1 MRNHLS
7 TWQVFILSLC
17 LFATAVNAQSTS
29 GANVQS
35 RERISI
41 DDNWRFALGHATDV
55 SKDFNHG
62 TGYFSYLAKTGF
74 GDGPAAANF
83 DDRSWRNVSIPH
95 DWAVEMPFDPSGS
108 HSHGYKA
115 VGPNFPQHSVGWYRH
130 HFNVPQSDLGRRIRV
145 EFDGIQRSS
154 RVFING
160 FLVGEEIYGNLGQS
174 YDISAYLNYG
184 GDNVISVRADVYTEA
199 GWYYEG
205 AGIYRHAYL
214 VKTSPVHVE
223 HDGTAVVTDVAGDQA
238 TINVS
243 TEIINEQEDSAVA
256 ALPAVNVT
264 RTQTILDATGKT
276 VASVSADLGAL
287 KTGQQITAKDALVVN
302 NPQLWSLNK
311 PTMYKLVTTLKDG
324 TGKQLDSYE
333 TPFGIRTIR
342 FDPNEGF
349 FLNGEHIKLKGSNNH
364 EDHAGVGV
372 ATPDSL
378 LEFRLQALKEM
389 GQNAYRTSH
398 APASP
403 ALLDLADRMGI
414 LVIDENRLMGIND
427 LHLKAVERMIKRD
440 RNHPSIILWSL
451 GNEEWGIEGNI
462 KGARI
467 ATTMQNVARRLDPSR
482 LNTAAISGGWGG
494 ISSTIGVAG
503 VNYVKQANTDQ
514 QHKDFP
520 WQIMVGTEETT
531 TQQTRGIYFEDKAQA
546 HLPPK
551 EEGSS
556 GGNAEVGWQYYAAR
570 PYLAGVFYWT
580 GFDYRGEPTPYGFP
594 GIASQFGI
602 LDTCGF
608 PKDGYYYLK
617 SWWTAE
623 PGLKITPHWNWKGRD
638 GELMDVR
645 IYSNAEEVE
654 LSLNGKSLG
663 KKSMPVNGHLEW
675 QVAYAPGE
683 LIARG
688 FRNGKQIATDQ
699 VATTGEAKRIQ
710 LQAHKNTIQ
719 ADGRAVAVYA
729 VSLLDDKGR
738 VVPTADNNLHFA
750 VKGPGKIIG
759 VGNGNPSSLEPDVF
773 VESTSGF
780 SLAGDWQP
788 PKASEKTA
796 PVIFELTFDRPTVVA
811 GSQAWLMLSALGK
824 SQTAVLNGKP
834 LFENVGPEKAG
845 IEIPVNDKTLKATGN
860 KLRIEAVPYEDWGM
874 REGVAKLSPLSVRT
888 YTPAAAWQRK
898 AFNGLAQVIVQSTG
912 EPGKISLEARGE
924 GLTAATSEVRVVH
937 N

>member
-1 MRNHLS
+1 MA
-7 TWQVFILSLC
+7 WQLAIARALLILCALTS
-17 LFATAVNAQSTS
+17 FYANA
-29 GANVQS
+29 QS

-41 DDNWRFALGHATDV
+41 NDNWRFALGHATDV
-55 SKDFNHG
+55 TIDFNHG

-83 DDRSWRNVSIPH
+83 DDRSWRNVTIPH
-95 DWAVEMPFDPSGS
+95 DWAVEMPFDPNAS

-115 VGPNFPQHSVGWYRH
+115 VGPKFPQNSVGWYRQ
-130 HFNVPQSDLGRRIRV
+130 HFTVPQSDLGRRIRV
-145 EFDGIQRSS
+145 EFEGIQRSS

-184 GDNVISVRADVYTEA
+184 GENVISVRADVYTEA

-214 VKTSPVHVE
+214 VKTSPVHVVT
-223 HDGTAVVTDVAGDQA
+223 DSTAVVTEVASDQA
-238 TINVS
+238 TIKIT

-256 ALPAVNVT
+256 ALPAVNVV
-264 RTQTILDATGKT
+264 RTQTIIDAAGKT
-276 VASVSADLGAL
+276 VATASREVGAL
-287 KTGQQITAKDALVVN
+287 KTGEQTTVSDALVVK

-311 PTMYKLVTTLKDG
+311 PIMYKLVTTLKDAS
-324 TGKQLDSYE
+324 GKQLDNYE

-372 ATPDSL
+372 AMPDSL
-378 LEFRLQALKEM
+378 LEFRLQALKDM

-467 ATTMQNVARRLDPSR
+467 ATTMQNFARRLDPSR
-482 LNTAAISGGWGG
+482 LNTVAISGGWGG

-531 TQQTRGIYFEDKAQA
+531 TQQTRGIYFEDKALA
-546 HLPPK
+546 HLPPQK
-551 EEGSS
+551 EGSS

-570 PYLAGVFYWT
+570 PYLAGLFYWT

-617 SWWTAE
+617 SWWAPE
-623 PGLKITPHWNWKGRD
+623 PVLKITPHWNWKGRE
-638 GELMDVR
+638 GQVMDVR
-645 IYSNAEEVE
+645 VYSNAEEVE
-654 LSLNGKSLG
+654 LLFNGKSLG
-663 KKSMPVNGHLEW
+663 KKSMPVNSHLEW

-683 LIARG
+683 LVALG
-688 FRNGKQIATDQ
+688 FRNGKQIATDK
-699 VATTGEAKRIQ
+699 VATTGEAKRIR

-719 ADGRAVAVYA
+719 ADGRAVAVYT

-738 VVPTADNNLHFA
+738 VVPTADNDLHFT

-773 VESTSGF
+773 VESTSGY

-788 PKASEKTA
+788 PKASEKAA
-796 PVIFELTFDRPTVVA
+796 PVVFELTFDRPDVA
-811 GSQAWLMLSALGK
+811 KGSNAWLMLSALGK
-824 SQTAVLNGKP
+824 NQTANLNGKP
-834 LFENVGPEKAG
+834 LFEMVVPEKAA
-845 IEIPVNDKTLKATGN
+845 IEIPINDKTLKATGN
-860 KLRIEAVPYEDWGM
+860 KLRIEAVPYDDWGM
-874 REGVAKLSPLSVRT
+874 REGVAKLSPLSVRS
-888 YTPAAAWQRK
+888 YTPEAAWQRK

-912 EPGKISLEARGE
+912 EPGKISLSASGDGLAGASAGVNAR
-924 GLTAATSEVRVVH
+924 
-937 N
+937 

>member
-1 MRNHLS
+1 MA
-7 TWQVFILSLC
+7 WQLAIARALLILCALTS
-17 LFATAVNAQSTS
+17 FSAHAQT
-29 GANVQS
+29 

-41 DDNWRFALGHATDV
+41 DNNWRFALGHATDV

-62 TGYFSYLAKTGF
+62 TGYFSYIAKTGF

-83 DDRSWRNVSIPH
+83 DDRSWRNLSIPH
-95 DWAVEMPFDPSGS
+95 DWAVEMPFDPKGS
-108 HSHGYKA
+108 HSHGYRA
-115 VGPNFPQHSVGWYRH
+115 VGPGFPQNSVGWYRH
-130 HFNVPQSDLGRRIRV
+130 HFTVPQSDLGRRIRV

-154 RVFING
+154 RVFVNG

-214 VKTSPVHVE
+214 LKTSPVHVMT
-223 HDGTAVVTDVAGDQA
+223 DGTAVVTEVSGEQA
-238 TINVS
+238 TIKVK
-243 TEIINEQEDSAVA
+243 TEIINEQENSAVA
-256 ALPAVNVT
+256 VLPAMSVT
-264 RTQTILDATGKT
+264 RTQTIVDSAGKP
-276 VASVSADLGAL
+276 VASVSAEAGAL
-287 KTGQQITAKDALVVN
+287 NAGQQTTLSDELVVK

-311 PTMYKLVTTLKDG
+311 PVMYKLVTTLKDAS
-324 TGKQLDSYE
+324 GKQLDNYE

-378 LEFRLQALKEM
+378 LEFRLHALKGM
-389 GQNAYRTSH
+389 GMNAYRTSH

-467 ATTMQNVARRLDPSR
+467 ATTMQNFARRLDPSR

-531 TQQTRGIYFEDKAQA
+531 TQQTRGIYVEDKAQA

-556 GGNAEVGWQYYAAR
+556 GGNAEIGWQYYAAR

-594 GIASQFGI
+594 AIASQFGI

-623 PGLKITPHWNWKGRD
+623 PVLKITPHWNWTGPHPQGRE
-638 GELMDVR
+638 GQLMDVR
-645 IYSNAEEVE
+645 VYSNAEEVE
-654 LSLNGKSLG
+654 LLFNGKSLG
-663 KKSMPVNGHLEW
+663 KKSMPVNSHLEW

-683 LIARG
+683 LVALG
-688 FRNGKQIATDQ
+688 FRNGKQIATDK
-699 VATTGEAKRIQ
+699 VATTGDAKRIQ
-710 LQAHKNTIQ
+710 LQPHKNTIQ
-719 ADGRAVAVYA
+719 ADGRAVAVYT
-729 VSLLDDKGR
+729 VSLLDDQGR
-738 VVPTADNNLHFA
+738 VVPTANNNVHFA
-750 VKGPGKIIG
+750 VRGPGKIIG

-773 VESTSGF
+773 VDSTTGY

-796 PVIFELTFDRPTVVA
+796 PVIFEVTFDRPGVAA

-824 SQTAVLNGKP
+824 RQTAVLNGKP
-834 LFENVGPEKAG
+834 LFEQVGPEKAG
-845 IEIPVNDKTLKATGN
+845 IEIPVSDKTLMATGN
-860 KLRIEAVPYEDWGM
+860 KLRIEAAPYEDWGM
-874 REGVAKLSPLSVRT
+874 RESLAKRSPLSVRT
-888 YTPAAAWQRK
+888 YTPAAAWQRR

-912 EPGKISLEARGE
+912 EPGTISLMATGDNLVGARSRVQ
-924 GLTAATSEVRVVH
+924 ATRK
-937 N
+937 